1 MTQACGKDAN
11 EKINESVK
19 ETGISPPLFLW
30 VWRKQAVMLWYIV
43 IHMFMVL
50 SSVTAHGGVCVS
62 NPGPSQAYR
71 VQMKAEK
78 QGCLRN
84 HNLGLCGTIH
94 AGTALWP
101 HSDAQ
106 EGIHTLSQADPNLSP
121 SYSTTDT
128 DTLWTSALQLENM
141 NLSPGILLAQS
152 AYKMEWSV
160 WSTGVLGQQT
170 T

>member
-1 MTQACGKDAN
+1 M
-11 EKINESVK
+11 K

-30 VWRKQAVMLWYIV
+30 ACRKQAVMLWYIV

-50 SSVTAHGGVCVS
+50 SSVLPMEVFVFLT
-62 NPGPSQAYR
+62 PGPSQAYHCTNEGR
-71 VQMKAEK
+71 EVK
-78 QGCLRN
+78 GCLWN

-106 EGIHTLSQADPNLSP
+106 REYTPSREPDPNLSP

-160 WSTGVLGQQT
+160 WSTGVWVNRPHKGS
-170 T
+170 